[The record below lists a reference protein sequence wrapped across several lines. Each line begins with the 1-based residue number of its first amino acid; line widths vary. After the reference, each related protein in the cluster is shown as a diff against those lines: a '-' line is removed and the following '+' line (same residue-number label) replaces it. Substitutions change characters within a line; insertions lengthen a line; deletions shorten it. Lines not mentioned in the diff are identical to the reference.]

1 VLGTSSAPLIRL
13 RDPSSRPTNQV
24 GEAQVGSSSK
34 ITMSAMPL
42 CMPSSNDS
50 LGNWNASNPLARD
63 ATQPSQLPWLP
74 SSVDHVFYDPSP
86 IRLFSLHS
94 ASRQPRRAPQAIE
107 SMKIMGSNKPALTHT
122 LSQREPKIPQ
132 IAPASPAIFDE
143 YQPPDT
149 ITPTLRTPLVVS
161 TPIAQ
166 SLQPTA
172 RALQKTGV
180 RQPQIAPI
188 FDENQ
193 PPDTIATP
201 TLIARPPQPI
211 VPSALPKTGVKRR
224 LGMGRITSGYSNK
237 KFKPPA

>member
-1 VLGTSSAPLIRL
+1 MLGTSSAPLIRL
-13 RDPSSRPTNQV
+13 RDPSSRPTNYV

-42 CMPSSNDS
+42 CMPSSNDN
-50 LGNWNASNPLARD
+50 LGNWNASSPLARD
-63 ATQPSQLPWLP
+63 ATQPSQPP
-74 SSVDHVFYDPSP
+74 RFSSPVDHVFCYSSPMRPS
-86 IRLFSLHS
+86 SLHS
-94 ASRQPRRAPQAIE
+94 ASRQPRGAAQANE
-107 SMKIMGSNKPALTHT
+107 SMKIMGSNKPALSHT
-122 LSQREPKIPQ
+122 LSQREHKIPQ

-143 YQPPDT
+143 DQPPDT

-161 TPIAQ
+161 TPIA
-166 SLQPTA
+166 LPPIA
-172 RALQKTGV
+172 LALQKTGV
-180 RQPQIAPI
+180 KQPQIAPI

-193 PPDTIATP
+193 PPDTIASPTP
-201 TLIARPPQPI
+201 IARPAQPI

>member
-1 VLGTSSAPLIRL
+1 
-13 RDPSSRPTNQV
+13 
-24 GEAQVGSSSK
+24 
-34 ITMSAMPL
+34 MSAMPL
-42 CMPSSNDS
+42 CMPSFNDN
-50 LGNWNASNPLARD
+50 LVNWNASSPLARD
-63 ATQPSQLPWLP
+63 ATQPSQPPWFP

-86 IRLFSLHS
+86 MRPSSLHS

-107 SMKIMGSNKPALTHT
+107 SMKIMGSNKPALSHT
-122 LSQREPKIPQ
+122 LSRREPKIPQ
-132 IAPASPAIFDE
+132 IAPVSPAIFDE
-143 YQPPDT
+143 DQPPDT

-166 SLQPTA
+166 SLQHMA
-172 RALQKTGV
+172 LVLQKTGV
-180 RQPQIAPI
+180 KQPQITPI

-201 TLIARPPQPI
+201 TPIAIPPQPA